1 MNVPESSCMP
11 NDSDRGKRRVGC
23 VAASWSGAF
32 VIALATSAVH
42 AAPPTSRPAPPAP
55 PVFRIADA
63 PLPPEATLP
72 AVDGDPDI
80 EMTVGESQIVDAPD
94 LGRVAVG
101 NGRVL
106 SAAPAEGREVVL
118 FAKQAGTSTLVIWQR
133 DGTSWRLQ
141 INVLPGDTRR
151 VQRELA
157 AFLTRIPNARST
169 AVGDKLI
176 IEGDELSELDRT
188 RIATLAKR
196 YPQIIDFTGQLGWES
211 MIAIDVKVVEI
222 PRTKVQE
229 LGLRWDQTSTGGI
242 TTGAAYEAGGRR
254 LQSRP
259 GESPLDAPFPSSGGP
274 LGYFGINALL
284 AAKLTA
290 MAQSG
295 EAVVL
300 AEPRLSARSGS
311 TARFQAGGEVPY
323 ATVDKNGASSTT
335 FKPYGVTLG
344 ITPRVDQQGTV
355 RSMIEIE
362 VSSVD
367 PSVAATSGPALKT
380 RRTETEFNVRSG
392 ETLVLSGF
400 LSREQSEDV
409 DRVPGLSELPVL
421 GALFRSRR
429 FQRRETELVVFVTP
443 VVVAPTHPDSAGS
456 VMRAQ
461 RLLDQTFPEPLTLQG
476 PPGRDPFLLESP

>member
-1 MNVPESSCMP
+1 MSRRCM
-11 NDSDRGKRRVGC
+11 C
-23 VAASWSGAF
+23 WCLLVAALIAF
-32 VIALATSAVH
+32 VQAAL
-42 AAPPTSRPAPPAP
+42 AAPPPP
-55 PVFRIADA
+55 PVFRMAEPI
-63 PLPPEATLP
+63 PPPIPALP
-72 AVDGDPDI
+72 AASDEPDI
-80 EMTVGESQIVDAPD
+80 EMLVGESQLVDAPD

-101 NGRVL
+101 NGRVV
-106 SAAPAEGREVVL
+106 SAVPAEGREVVL
-118 FAKQAGTSTLVIWQR
+118 FAKQAGNSTLVIWQR
-133 DGTSWRLQ
+133 DGRSRRLHV
-141 INVLPGDTRR
+141 NVLPADTRR
-151 VQRELA
+151 VQQELA

-169 AVGDKLI
+169 PVGDKLI
-176 IEGDELSELDRT
+176 IEGDDLSEIDRS

-222 PRTKVQE
+222 PRSKVQE

-242 TTGAAYEAGGRR
+242 TTGAAYEAGSRR

-259 GESPLDAPFPSSGGP
+259 GESPLDAPFPGSGGP
-274 LGYFGINALL
+274 LGYFGLNALL
-284 AAKLTA
+284 QAKLTA

-300 AEPRLSARSGS
+300 AEPKLSARSGS

-355 RSMIEIE
+355 RSVIEIE

-367 PSVAATSGPALKT
+367 LSVAATSGPALKT

-409 DRVPGLSELPVL
+409 DKVPGLSEIPVL

-443 VVVAPTHPDSAGS
+443 VVVAPVHPDSAGP
-456 VMRAQ
+456 VMRAN

-476 PPGRDPFLLESP
+476 PSNRDPFLLESP

>member
-1 MNVPESSCMP
+1 MSRRCMCWCLLLAALIAP
-11 NDSDRGKRRVGC
+11 VQTTVG
-23 VAASWSGAF
+23 
-32 VIALATSAVH
+32 
-42 AAPPTSRPAPPAP
+42 APPPP
-55 PVFRIADA
+55 PVFRIADPIPPPVPA
-63 PLPPEATLP
+63 LPPASDE
-72 AVDGDPDI
+72 PDI
-80 EMTVGESQIVDAPD
+80 EMLVGESQIVDAPD

-118 FAKQAGTSTLVIWQR
+118 FAKQAGNSTLVIWQR
-133 DGTSWRLQ
+133 DGRSRRLHV
-141 INVLPGDTRR
+141 NVLPADTRR
-151 VQRELA
+151 VQQELA

-169 AVGDKLI
+169 PVGDKLI
-176 IEGDELSELDRT
+176 IEGDDLSEIDRS

-222 PRTKVQE
+222 PRSKVQE

-259 GESPLDAPFPSSGGP
+259 GESPLDAPFPGSGGP
-274 LGYFGINALL
+274 LGYFGLNALL
-284 AAKLTA
+284 QAKLTA

-300 AEPRLSARSGS
+300 AEPKLSARSGS

-355 RSMIEIE
+355 RSVIEIE

-367 PSVAATSGPALKT
+367 LSVAATSGPALKT

-409 DRVPGLSELPVL
+409 DKVPGLSEIPVL

-443 VVVAPTHPDSAGS
+443 VVVAPVHPDSAGP
-456 VMRAQ
+456 VMRAN

-476 PPGRDPFLLESP
+476 PSNRDPFLLESP

>member
-1 MNVPESSCMP
+1 MS
-11 NDSDRGKRRVGC
+11 RRWMCWCLLLAALIAPVQTTVG
-23 VAASWSGAF
+23 AS
-32 VIALATSAVH
+32 
-42 AAPPTSRPAPPAP
+42 PPP
-55 PVFRIADA
+55 PVFRIAD
-63 PLPPEATLP
+63 PIPPPVPALP
-72 AVDGDPDI
+72 AASDEPDI
-80 EMTVGESQIVDAPD
+80 EMLVGESQLVDAPD

-118 FAKQAGTSTLVIWQR
+118 FAKQAGNSTLVIWQR
-133 DGTSWRLQ
+133 DGRSRRLHV
-141 INVLPGDTRR
+141 NVLPADTRR
-151 VQRELA
+151 VQQELA

-169 AVGDKLI
+169 PVGDKLI
-176 IEGDELSELDRT
+176 IEGDDLSEIDRS

-222 PRTKVQE
+222 PRSKVQE

-259 GESPLDAPFPSSGGP
+259 GESPLDAPFPGSGGP
-274 LGYFGINALL
+274 LGYFGLNALL
-284 AAKLTA
+284 QAKLTA

-300 AEPRLSARSGS
+300 AEPKLSARSGS

-355 RSMIEIE
+355 RSVIEIE

-367 PSVAATSGPALKT
+367 LSVAATSGPALKT

-409 DRVPGLSELPVL
+409 DKVPGLSEIPVL

-443 VVVAPTHPDSAGS
+443 VVVAPVHPDSAGP
-456 VMRAQ
+456 VMRAN

-476 PPGRDPFLLESP
+476 PSNRDPFLLESP

>member
-1 MNVPESSCMP
+1 MC
-11 NDSDRGKRRVGC
+11 GC
-23 VAASWSGAF
+23 LLVAAL
-32 VIALATSAVH
+32 IAPVPAVL
-42 AAPPTSRPAPPAP
+42 AAPPPPPLFQMTDPIPPPIPA
-55 PVFRIADA
+55 
-63 PLPPEATLP
+63 LP
-72 AVDGDPDI
+72 AASDEPDI
-80 EMTVGESQIVDAPD
+80 EMQVGESQIVDAPD

-106 SAAPAEGREVVL
+106 SAAPADGREVVL
-118 FAKQAGTSTLVIWQR
+118 FAKQAGNSTLVIWQSNGR
-133 DGTSWRLQ
+133 SRRLHV
-141 INVLPGDTRR
+141 NVLPADTRR
-151 VQRELA
+151 VQQELA

-169 AVGDKLI
+169 PVGDKLI
-176 IEGDELSELDRT
+176 IEGDDLSEIDRS

-222 PRTKVQE
+222 PRSKVQE
-229 LGLRWDQTSTGGI
+229 LGLRWDPTSTGGI

-259 GESPLDAPFPSSGGP
+259 GESPLDVPFPSSGGP
-274 LGYFGINALL
+274 LGYFGLNALL
-284 AAKLTA
+284 QARLTA

-300 AEPRLSARSGS
+300 AEPKLSARSGS

-355 RSMIEIE
+355 RSVIEIE

-367 PSVAATSGPALKT
+367 LSVAATSGPALKT

-409 DRVPGLSELPVL
+409 DKVPGLSEIPVL

-443 VVVAPTHPDSAGS
+443 VVVAPVHPDSAGP
-456 VMRAQ
+456 VLRVN

-476 PPGRDPFLLESP
+476 PSNRDPFLLESP

>member
-1 MNVPESSCMP
+1 MS
-11 NDSDRGKRRVGC
+11 RRWMCWCLLLAALIAPVQTTVG
-23 VAASWSGAF
+23 
-32 VIALATSAVH
+32 
-42 AAPPTSRPAPPAP
+42 AP
-55 PVFRIADA
+55 PVFRIADPIPPPIPA
-63 PLPPEATLP
+63 LPPASDE
-72 AVDGDPDI
+72 PDI
-80 EMTVGESQIVDAPD
+80 EMLVGESQLVDAPD

-118 FAKQAGTSTLVIWQR
+118 FAKQAGNSTLVIWQR
-133 DGTSWRLQ
+133 DGRSRRLHV
-141 INVLPGDTRR
+141 NVLPADTRR
-151 VQRELA
+151 VQQELA

-169 AVGDKLI
+169 PVGDKLI
-176 IEGDELSELDRT
+176 IEGDDLSEIDRS

-222 PRTKVQE
+222 PRSKVQE

-259 GESPLDAPFPSSGGP
+259 GESPLDAPFPGSGGP
-274 LGYFGINALL
+274 LGYFGLNALL
-284 AAKLTA
+284 QAKLTA

-300 AEPRLSARSGS
+300 AEPKLSARSGS

-355 RSMIEIE
+355 RSVIEIE

-367 PSVAATSGPALKT
+367 LSVAATSGPALKT

-409 DRVPGLSELPVL
+409 DKVPGLSEIPVL

-443 VVVAPTHPDSAGS
+443 VVVAPVHPDSAGP
-456 VMRAQ
+456 VMRAN

-476 PPGRDPFLLESP
+476 PSNRDPFLLESP

>member
-1 MNVPESSCMP
+1 MSRRCM
-11 NDSDRGKRRVGC
+11 C
-23 VAASWSGAF
+23 WCLLVAAL
-32 VIALATSAVH
+32 IAPVQAAL
-42 AAPPTSRPAPPAP
+42 AAPPPP
-55 PVFRIADA
+55 PVFRMAEPIPPPIPA
-63 PLPPEATLP
+63 LPPASDE
-72 AVDGDPDI
+72 PDI
-80 EMTVGESQIVDAPD
+80 EMLVGESQLVDAPD

-118 FAKQAGTSTLVIWQR
+118 FAKQAGNSTLVIWQR
-133 DGTSWRLQ
+133 DGRSRRLHV
-141 INVLPGDTRR
+141 NVLPADTRR
-151 VQRELA
+151 VQQELA

-169 AVGDKLI
+169 PVGDKLI
-176 IEGDELSELDRT
+176 IEGDDLSEIDRS

-222 PRTKVQE
+222 PRSKVQE

-259 GESPLDAPFPSSGGP
+259 GESPLDAPFPGSGGP
-274 LGYFGINALL
+274 LGYFGLNALL
-284 AAKLTA
+284 QAKLTA

-300 AEPRLSARSGS
+300 AEPKLSARSGS

-355 RSMIEIE
+355 RSVIEIE

-367 PSVAATSGPALKT
+367 LSVAATSGPALKT

-409 DRVPGLSELPVL
+409 DKVPGLSEIPVL

-443 VVVAPTHPDSAGS
+443 VVVAPVHPDSAGP
-456 VMRAQ
+456 VMRAN

-476 PPGRDPFLLESP
+476 PSNRDPFLLESP